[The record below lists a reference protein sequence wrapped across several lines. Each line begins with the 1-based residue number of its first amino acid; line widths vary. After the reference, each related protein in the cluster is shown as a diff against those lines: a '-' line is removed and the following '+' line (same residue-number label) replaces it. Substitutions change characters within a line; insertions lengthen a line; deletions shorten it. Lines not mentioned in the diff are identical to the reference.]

1 MSKNKIVDLIVDAA
15 SDKILF
21 KLISKDKIYT
31 NEYENCRKNFDKFS
45 VLLMNFLTKKQYSFK
60 KIRNVFIN
68 QGPGKYTSIR
78 TSMAIIKALQ
88 LVYGFNYYGFNN
100 KDKVNGDYKKILQ
113 LFRQKKLIK
122 NLIKPLYLRV
132 SKIDKKISIATVYRT
147 VKLFEESGIL
157 AKHEFKG
164 SKARYEELNEG
175 HHDHLIDVK
184 TGEIIEFVDEE
195 IEKLQ
200 KRVAE
205 KYGYKLVDH
214 KLELYGVKK
223 KSQ

>member
-1 MSKNKIVDLIVDAA
+1 MLVEGYLFSLNLWYIIDKTPWSSGLYCVVSSDDIFEWKKMSKNKIVDLIVDAA

-100 KDKVNGDYKKILQ
+100 KDKVDGDYYKILQ

-122 NLIKPLYLRV
+122 NLIKPLYL
-132 SKIDKKISIATVYRT
+132 S
-147 VKLFEESGIL
+147 
-157 AKHEFKG
+157 
-164 SKARYEELNEG
+164 
-175 HHDHLIDVK
+175 
-184 TGEIIEFVDEE
+184 
-195 IEKLQ
+195 
-200 KRVAE
+200 
-205 KYGYKLVDH
+205 
-214 KLELYGVKK
+214 
-223 KSQ
+223 

>member
-1 MSKNKIVDLIVDAA
+1 MSKNKIADLIVDAA

-88 LVYGFNYYGFNN
+88 LVYGFNN
-100 KDKVNGDYKKILQ
+100 KDKVDGDYYKILQ
-113 LFRQKKLIK
+113 LFSQKKLIK
-122 NLIKPLYLRV
+122 NLIKPLYL
-132 SKIDKKISIATVYRT
+132 S
-147 VKLFEESGIL
+147 
-157 AKHEFKG
+157 
-164 SKARYEELNEG
+164 
-175 HHDHLIDVK
+175 
-184 TGEIIEFVDEE
+184 
-195 IEKLQ
+195 
-200 KRVAE
+200 
-205 KYGYKLVDH
+205 
-214 KLELYGVKK
+214 
-223 KSQ
+223 